1 MATISARSPFI
12 IEINETGQISTR
24 MNITIWNGTGAMP
37 SSVSYAFSKVIP
49 SSNEPTT
56 YYDIAP
62 YIREFLSHT
71 TVPTNT
77 SISTMNTSQWC
88 NVYIDKW
95 YTDDTSET
103 YIGSGSW
110 KAIDGYG
117 EYEDGYNPDNGLFLL
132 DEKTYYYN
140 SGTYAGT
147 ISAYLTYT
155 SFSNQDYAIYTNLVS
170 GSSTTINAS
179 STGFKTL
186 PRVLSS
192 YLTSGNVVNFYNGS
206 DVLQK
211 TFYFR
216 PVTSCKYT
224 PVTCDFINK
233 YGAWQREFF
242 FKASND
248 SLEVVSSDYNVMQ
261 SSYPDYSTT
270 QGQKRSFNTN
280 GKKSIKVNTDWVA
293 EDFKDNLQQLMLSER
308 ILIDGKPA
316 ILKTKSTE
324 LFKHINQK
332 MINYSLEFEFA
343 YNVINNVI

>member
-1 MATISARSPFI
+1 MANINARSPFI

-49 SSNEPTT
+49 SSNEPAT

-71 TVPTNT
+71 IVPTNT
-77 SISTMNTSQWC
+77 SIGAMDTSQWC

-110 KAIDGYG
+110 KAVDGYG
-117 EYEDGYNPDNGLFLL
+117 EYEDGYNPDNGNYLL
-132 DEKTYYYN
+132 EEKTYYYN
-140 SGTYAGT
+140 SGDYAG
-147 ISAYLTYT
+147 SVSLYLGANYKYIYY
-155 SFSNQDYAIYTNLVS
+155 DYSGPYPTATNVS
-170 GSSTTINAS
+170 TAGWYNFPRVKSGNE
-179 STGFKTL
+179 STGNKLLIYDNTL
-186 PRVLSS
+186 
-192 YLTSGNVVNFYNGS
+192 T
-206 DVLQK
+206 LQA
-211 TFYFR
+211 TYDFL
-216 PVTSCKYT
+216 PITSCKYT
-224 PVTCDFINK
+224 PIKCDFINK

-248 SLEVVSSDYNVMQ
+248 TLEVVSSDYNVMQ
-261 SSYPDYSTT
+261 GSYPNYSTT
-270 QGQKRSFNTN
+270 IGQKRSFNTN

-293 EDFKDNLQQLMLSER
+293 EDFKSNLQQLMLSER

-343 YNVINNVI
+343 YSVINNVI